1 MMGQYIPGLDIHWGL
16 WIWVIAFI
24 AGVMCHSPQ
33 SSLSDYYR
41 QIHLFFLKGKEGSE
55 LDTYESQIKIYN
67 SLPKRGALFE
77 HLFYYNYANYCKS
90 QEKRSPAFQKMIQVM
105 KEKYGSASNIPADI
119 REEFLEGSRP
129 LMKYTNILTFN
140 TRAICIYVTCLLGCP
155 WVYMLIEITVMNVL
169 YIYMHKKHE
178 CLCKKLQKDSMT
190 KGFIFDYG
198 GTIDTAGR
206 HWGKVLWHAYCRHEI
221 PVTEEQFREAYVHAE
236 RTLGSQPIIKPDYTF
251 YKTLETKLRIEM
263 EYLMSEG
270 YWNVS
275 EDEYV
280 RSHKDIL
287 EDLYEGVR
295 QETSH
300 SREVLTKINAGH
312 PMVLVS
318 NFYGNIGVVLKE
330 FGLDKLFLQ
339 IIESAVV
346 GIRKPDPRIFTLG
359 VEALKLNP
367 ADVTVVGDSFYK
379 DIVPAK
385 KAGCKTIWFKGEG
398 WTDEKYDETIPD
410 KVITDLSQLL

>member
-1 MMGQYIPGLDIHWGL
+1 
-16 WIWVIAFI
+16 
-24 AGVMCHSPQ
+24 
-33 SSLSDYYR
+33 
-41 QIHLFFLKGKEGSE
+41 
-55 LDTYESQIKIYN
+55 
-67 SLPKRGALFE
+67 
-77 HLFYYNYANYCKS
+77 
-90 QEKRSPAFQKMIQVM
+90 
-105 KEKYGSASNIPADI
+105 
-119 REEFLEGSRP
+119 
-129 LMKYTNILTFN
+129 
-140 TRAICIYVTCLLGCP
+140 
-155 WVYMLIEITVMNVL
+155 
-169 YIYMHKKHE
+169 
-178 CLCKKLQKDSMT
+178 MT

-398 WTDEKYDETIPD
+398 WTYEKYDETIPD

>member
-1 MMGQYIPGLDIHWGL
+1 
-16 WIWVIAFI
+16 
-24 AGVMCHSPQ
+24 
-33 SSLSDYYR
+33 
-41 QIHLFFLKGKEGSE
+41 
-55 LDTYESQIKIYN
+55 
-67 SLPKRGALFE
+67 
-77 HLFYYNYANYCKS
+77 
-90 QEKRSPAFQKMIQVM
+90 
-105 KEKYGSASNIPADI
+105 
-119 REEFLEGSRP
+119 
-129 LMKYTNILTFN
+129 
-140 TRAICIYVTCLLGCP
+140 
-155 WVYMLIEITVMNVL
+155 
-169 YIYMHKKHE
+169 
-178 CLCKKLQKDSMT
+178 MT

-280 RSHKDIL
+280 RSRKDIL

-330 FGLDKLFLQ
+330 FGLDKLFRQ

-359 VEALKLNP
+359 VEALKLNS
-367 ADVTVVGDSFYK
+367 ADITVVGDSFYK

-385 KAGCKTIWFKGEG
+385 EAGCKAIWFKGEG
-398 WTDEKYDETIPD
+398 WTDENYDETIPD
-410 KVITDLSQLL
+410 KVITDLGQLL